1 MQARTP
7 WRAAM
12 MTLAAAA
19 GFGLAACGG
28 GEGYPAQ
35 RAQQLE
41 QMAEPTSAY
50 PAPGDAAD
58 SDAADSGPAESDMA
72 DSGSMTGDS
81 VAGLGGASLLIGTDA
96 TYPPMEST
104 DESGNIV
111 GFDPALMQAICV
123 IADCRPTFKATAWD
137 GIFAALAAG
146 EFDALMS
153 SITILPER
161 EESGKAKFTVPYYS
175 VGQVIVVRAD
185 NTTLTGVEGLTT
197 AIVGVQK
204 ATTGDTAATEKGGVP
219 EANMRRFPNNV
230 LAMQALKNGDVDAVV
245 CDDPTAQR
253 YIGDDPTAFKLAGEP
268 FTREDYGILVPAD
281 RTDLLAAF
289 NAAILTL
296 QSDGTIDALLAEYA
310 VGMPADDAPDAAGA
324 DAATSD
330 GASAGDAVT
339 ATTGATVP

>member
-58 SDAADSGPAESDMA
+58 SGPAESDMA
-72 DSGSMTGDS
+72 DSGTMTGDM

-123 IADCRPTFKATAWD
+123 IADCQPTFKATAWD

-197 AIVGVQK
+197 ATVGVQK

-296 QSDGTIDALLAEYA
+296 QSDGTIDALLAEWE
-310 VGMPADDAPDAAGA
+310 VGKPADDAADAAGA
-324 DAATSD
+324 DAATSE
-330 GASAGDAVT
+330 GASAGDAIT

>member
-7 WRAAM
+7 WRAALL
-12 MTLAAAA
+12 TLCTVA
-19 GFGLAACGG
+19 GVGLTACGG
-28 GEGYPAQ
+28 GDGYPAQ
-35 RAQQLE
+35 RAQQL
-41 QMAEPTSAY
+41 AEPTSPY
-50 PAPGDAAD
+50 PGPDDDADGD
-58 SDAADSGPAESDMA
+58 STDSGLT

-81 VAGLGGASLLIGTDA
+81 VASLGGARLVIGTDA

-104 DESGNIV
+104 DNDGNIV
-111 GFDPALMQAICV
+111 GFDPDLMAAICAMV
-123 IADCRPTFKATAWD
+123 DCQATFQATAWE

-161 EESGKAKFTVPYYS
+161 EESGKARFTVPYYS

-185 NTTLTGVEGLTT
+185 NTALTGVEGLST
-197 AIVGVQK
+197 ALVGVQK
-204 ATTGDTAATEKGGVP
+204 ATTGDTAATDQGGVP
-219 EANMRRFPNNV
+219 EANMRRFPTNV

-253 YIGDDPTAFKLAGEP
+253 YISNDPTGFKLAGEP

-296 QSDGTIDALLAEYA
+296 QADGTIDALLAKWE
-310 VGMPADDAPDAAGA
+310 VGKPAEDAADA
-324 DAATSD
+324 DGATSD
-330 GASAGDAVT
+330 GAAAGSVAT